1 MDWDQSAHWDLPS
14 GSLPLFLKSNF
25 WKQIQPSVTSCWA
38 TAESFQFSANFYEN
52 SGFSVSPE
60 CTIDFKI
67 KQNLYWNADAEG
79 KKQKNKGLE
88 KLGLAKPTSNK
99 ANYSTRKPTQILYI
113 SEVFIVNYHATIQI
127 PIKIIKPAPFKACK
141 LFATLAKGSFWC
153 F

>member
-1 MDWDQSAHWDLPS
+1 MNTVA
-14 GSLPLFLKSNF
+14 
-25 WKQIQPSVTSCWA
+25 
-38 TAESFQFSANFYEN
+38 
-52 SGFSVSPE
+52 VSPE
-60 CTIDFKI
+60 WIFSIDFKL

-79 KKQKNKGLE
+79 KIQKNKGLE

-127 PIKIIKPAPFKACK
+127 PIKIIKPTPFKACK